1 MKSILSNSAF
11 LGVNRCI
18 GFMAVTVL
26 AVLPAVGAGS
36 AKQADLAALQKMNP
50 ELAKDL
56 AEVMKTGKEEDKV
69 YGLATKISQ

>member
-36 AKQADLAALQKMNP
+36 AKQTVRKDSDPSITLYNQGVELM
-50 ELAKDL
+50 LAKRFPE
-56 AEVMKTGKEEDKV
+56 A
-69 YGLATKISQ
+69 